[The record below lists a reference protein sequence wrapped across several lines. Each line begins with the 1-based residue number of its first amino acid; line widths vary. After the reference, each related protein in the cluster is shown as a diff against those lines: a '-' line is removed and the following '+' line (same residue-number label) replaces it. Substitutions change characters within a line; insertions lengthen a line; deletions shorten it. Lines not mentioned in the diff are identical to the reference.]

1 MEEVTP
7 PIRRFVGENHVD
19 SVIVFPGTPAPV
31 NRRSSLRLIFMTNHM
46 IIVGIK
52 LSTTLPD
59 PRQLGARSQGQIP
72 EKAPDPDTS
81 DQPD

>member
-1 MEEVTP
+1 
-7 PIRRFVGENHVD
+7 
-19 SVIVFPGTPAPV
+19 
-31 NRRSSLRLIFMTNHM
+31 MTNHM

-72 EKAPDPDTS
+72 EKAPHQDKS
-81 DQPD
+81 DI